1 MWTFRLNNSTLL
13 IRFINSNSL
22 RLFILWQYFIFRFQ
36 NIIINQ
42 LNLHCFRMSQ
52 KALTKVQNVS
62 RIDSNLRNNTFS
74 LDRHSKHIL
83 SYTFKVN
90 NQNHIVVLWAARYE
104 LNSDLLAL
112 PLFKPTSVVLNV
124 ELALKLS

>member
-1 MWTFRLNNSTLL
+1 MWTFRLNNPTLL
-13 IRFINSNSL
+13 IRFVNCNSL
-22 RLFILWQYFIFRFQ
+22 RLFILRQYFIFRFQ

-52 KALTKVQNVS
+52 KALPKVQNVS
-62 RIDSNLRNNTFS
+62 RIYSNLRNNTFS

-90 NQNHIVVLWAARYE
+90 NQNHIVVLWAARDE

-112 PLFKPTSVVLNV
+112 PLFESTPVVLNV
-124 ELALKLS
+124 ELTLKLS